1 MKNKE
6 RIENKDRITGKQWL
20 VIFIA
25 GLAGQLCWNIENQ
38 WFTTFVYDKISPDP
52 SIISWMVGASAI
64 TSAVATVFFGTIG
77 DRSGRRKPLMVGG
90 YIIWGITVI
99 IFGATEFLPKN
110 SVVLAAVAVVFADC
124 LMTFFGAMAHD
135 AGYNPWTTD
144 ITNEHNRGKLGAV
157 IAVLPVVATI
167 LGSLLFGNIIEAID
181 YFAFFMIIGAA
192 MIVLGLFALVMVK
205 DSPDLK
211 PNKEVKGFGQQFLSF
226 FSFSVLRENKVL
238 AWVLAIFSVYFIGFN
253 MYFSHLTNYFIYSRG
268 FKEGMAGI
276 IIGVG
281 LLCAVPLTLVASRYI
296 DRGSFS
302 VIMYA
307 SVALT
312 VVGLPLLTIA
322 GTAANIIGMV
332 LVGGGYMCIFQ
343 SLMILLKNLFPP
355 EKRGQ
360 CEGLRCVFYILI
372 PMCIGTPVGSAIIK
386 STGLEIIND
395 LGQTGYSAGPT
406 LFFIAAAWTL
416 LSLVPITV
424 YKKLGEKNV

>member
-64 TSAVATVFFGTIG
+64 TSAIATVLFGTIG
-77 DRSGRRKPLMVGG
+77 DRSGKRKPLMVGG

-167 LGSLLFGNIIEAID
+167 LGSLLFGNIIQAID
-181 YFAFFMIIGAA
+181 YFAFF
-192 MIVLGLFALVMVK
+192 IVHQTPK
-205 DSPDLK
+205 IYNSIYT
-211 PNKEVKGFGQQFLSF
+211 
-226 FSFSVLRENKVL
+226 FSF
-238 AWVLAIFSVYFIGFN
+238 
-253 MYFSHLTNYFIYSRG
+253 T
-268 FKEGMAGI
+268 
-276 IIGVG
+276 
-281 LLCAVPLTLVASRYI
+281 
-296 DRGSFS
+296 
-302 VIMYA
+302 
-307 SVALT
+307 
-312 VVGLPLLTIA
+312 
-322 GTAANIIGMV
+322 
-332 LVGGGYMCIFQ
+332 Q
-343 SLMILLKNLFPP
+343 
-355 EKRGQ
+355 
-360 CEGLRCVFYILI
+360 
-372 PMCIGTPVGSAIIK
+372 
-386 STGLEIIND
+386 
-395 LGQTGYSAGPT
+395 
-406 LFFIAAAWTL
+406 
-416 LSLVPITV
+416 
-424 YKKLGEKNV
+424 